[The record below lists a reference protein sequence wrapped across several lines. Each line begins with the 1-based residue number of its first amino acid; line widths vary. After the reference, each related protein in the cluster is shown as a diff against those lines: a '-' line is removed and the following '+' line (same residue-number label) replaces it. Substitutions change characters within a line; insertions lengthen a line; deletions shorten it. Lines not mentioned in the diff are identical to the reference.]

1 MKSGIMA
8 PSHLLSIESH
18 DSSLG
23 SVKSVLDLAVPLG
36 RNINE
41 LLAVI
46 VALPQGT
53 IKWCGRT
60 T

>member
-1 MKSGIMA
+1 MA